1 MVPDI
6 NDAWASLR
14 GRGTAKAPKDE
25 PKRDILA
32 EHFGEDWRTSF
43 DPNRPT
49 EEVEPPSPV
58 DPDDPYSVL
67 GVDSAASWETI
78 VEAHRRLARHN
89 HPDQLFGRTD
99 DEVVAAE
106 ERIRDINVAYQELR
120 VRRGK

>member
-1 MVPDI
+1 MAADI

-14 GRGTAKAPKDE
+14 GRSTAKAQKDE

-43 DPNRPT
+43 DPKPPADDIDPPT
-49 EEVEPPSPV
+49 PV

-67 GVDSAASWETI
+67 GVEPDASWETI
-78 VEAHRRLARHN
+78 VEAHRRLARRN
-89 HPDQLFGRTD
+89 HPDQLFGRT
-99 DEVVAAE
+99 EEEVAAAE
-106 ERIRDINVAYQELR
+106 QRMRDVNVAYSELR